1 MKNNKR
7 TVIFLIVFCAAG
19 VLFFSNGGQA
29 RSEQKMEPL
38 KTTILRVG
46 KADAIV
52 VQTGKKAMVIDVGEE
67 EDGEEMVAFLRNQ
80 GITKIDAL
88 IITHYDKD
96 HVGGA
101 DTLVEEMEIERVLL
115 PDYEGTGTE
124 YSDFIN
130 ALKQRQIKPARLTE
144 PVSFAF
150 GEAEVLVEPPLSY
163 EIEEGVIEYDNNFS
177 LITTITHGK
186 NRLLFTGDIEKQRIR
201 EWISQREHAA
211 CQFLKMPHHGVYN
224 KALTELI
231 ENVKPDYAVICSSQ
245 KNPAESKTL
254 ELLKQA
260 GVQILQTKD
269 GNITVLSDG
278 EQIELHQDL
287 ER

>member
-1 MKNNKR
+1 MKKNKM
-7 TVIFLIVFCAAG
+7 IMAFLMVFCAAG
-19 VLFFSNGGQA
+19 ILFFSNGGQA
-29 RSEQKMEPL
+29 HSGQKMEPL

-52 VQTGKKAMVIDVGEE
+52 VQTIEKTMVIDVGEE
-67 EDGEEMVAFLRNQ
+67 EDGEEMVTFLKNQ

-115 PDYEGTGTE
+115 PDYEGSSTE
-124 YSDFIN
+124 YSDFVN
-130 ALKQRQIKPARLTE
+130 ALQQKQLTPERLTE

-150 GEAEVLVEPPLSY
+150 GEAQVLVEPPISY
-163 EIEEGVIEYDNNFS
+163 EIEEGVMEYDNNFS

-201 EWISQREHAA
+201 EWISQREHAV

-224 KALTELI
+224 KALAELI
-231 ENVKPDYAVICSSQ
+231 EIVKPEKAVICSSK

-254 ELLKQA
+254 ELLKQT

-269 GNITVLSDG
+269 GNITVISDG
-278 EQIELHQDL
+278 EQLEMHQDL